1 MFMWSGNDLRESF
14 LNYFEG
20 KGHLRVPSAS
30 LIPDDPTVLL
40 TIAGMVPFKPYFV
53 GKAQPPAL
61 RMTSSQKCVRTNDLD
76 NVGRTARHH
85 TFFEMLGNFS
95 VGDYFKQGVIPWAWE
110 YLTNNLNLDKDRL
123 WISVYQ
129 DDDDAFKIW
138 NQEVGIPSAR
148 IVRMGK
154 EDNFWE
160 MGATGPCGPCSEIYY
175 DFGPEKGCASP
186 TCAVG
191 CDCDRYLEIWNLVFM
206 EFDRDE
212 SGKLTPLPQQNIDT
226 GMGLERIAS
235 VMQNAKTNFDTDLLR
250 PLVGRMEDI
259 AQIGYDCGNA
269 ANDMAFR
276 VIADHLRS
284 IVFLIGDGV
293 LPGNEGRGYV
303 LRRIM
308 RRAMRYGKLLGVDE
322 PFMGQVGARCSEV
335 MRVAYPELGE
345 RREHI
350 LRVITAEEDRFNGT
364 LHSGLSIL
372 QEIVEKNHAH
382 NKLQISGDEAFKLYD
397 TYGFPLEMTIEI
409 AQEEGLS
416 IDEAGFQ
423 RAMQGQKDRA
433 RSARESGS
441 AENGNLRNSRIDKN
455 IAPTVFIGREELAQE
470 SAIQAILAEDASI
483 SDAVAGMTVGV
494 VVSSTPFYAESGGQV
509 GDAGKAEWD
518 GGWGEII
525 DTFKH
530 SGDRF
535 IHVLKII
542 EGKLTVGDIA
552 LLRVDERRRNRIASA
567 HTATHLLHH
576 SLREVLGDH
585 VHQAGSLVQPD
596 SLRFDF
602 THFEAVSSEQLEQ
615 IEEMVNELIFQDIP
629 VATQEMEI
637 DEAKKSGAMALFDEK
652 YGDRVRVVSVGGIS
666 VELCGGIHLQQTGK
680 IGLFKITSEGSVG
693 AGLRRIEA
701 TVGLTAFQSY
711 KTKDKILQEVCLRLK
726 TKEEDVLERLEHL
739 AGQLRH
745 TEKELEKATAQLAG
759 NKAQDVLSQIREI
772 GGLNFLAV
780 EVEASDMDALRITM
794 DKLKDKTDVL
804 LLAAA
809 ADGRANL
816 IASCSKEAIAKGVKA
831 GDIIKAAAKEVG
843 GGGGGRPDMAQA
855 GGKNPEGI
863 NAALAIALKT
873 VESVLSSC

>member
-1 MFMWSGNDLRESF
+1 MWSGNDLRESF

-40 TIAGMVPFKPYFV
+40 TIAGMVPFKPYFL
-53 GKAQPPAL
+53 GKAQPPSL

-95 VGDYFKQGVIPWAWE
+95 VGDYFKKGVIPWAWE
-110 YLTNNLNLDKDRL
+110 YLISELKLDKDRL

-138 NQEVGIPSAR
+138 NQDVGIPMAR

-175 DFGPEKGCASP
+175 DFGPEKGCDSP

-206 EFDRDE
+206 EFDRDVT
-212 SGKLTPLPQQNIDT
+212 GKLTPLPQQNIDT

-250 PLVGRMEDI
+250 PLVARMEDI
-259 AQIGYDCGNA
+259 AQIGYDRGNA
-269 ANDMAFR
+269 SHDMAFR

-284 IVFLIGDGV
+284 IVFLVGDGV

-303 LRRIM
+303 LRRVM
-308 RRAMRYGKLLGVDE
+308 RRAMRYGKLLGVDD
-322 PFMGQVGARCSEV
+322 PFMGQVGARCAEI
-335 MRVAYPELGE
+335 MRTAYPELGE
-345 RREHI
+345 RQEHI
-350 LRVITAEEDRFNGT
+350 LRVIAAEEERFNGT
-364 LHSGLSIL
+364 LHTGLGML
-372 QEIVEKNHAH
+372 QEIVERNHAL
-382 NKLQISGDEAFKLYD
+382 NKTQISGAEAFKLYD
-397 TYGFPLEMTIEI
+397 TYGFPLEMTIEL
-409 AQEEGLS
+409 AQEEGLG

-423 RAMQGQKDRA
+423 LAMQGQKERA

-441 AENGNLRNSRIDKN
+441 SESGNYRNSIIDKS
-455 IAPTVFIGREELAQE
+455 ILPTEFIGREKLATE
-470 SAIQAILAEDASI
+470 SEIQAILSENQNIEVAG
-483 SDAVAGMTVGV
+483 AGMTVGI
-494 VVSSTPFYAESGGQV
+494 VVSTTPFYAESGGQV
-509 GDAGKAEWD
+509 GDAGRIEWKN
-518 GGWGEII
+518 GSGEII
-525 DTFKH
+525 DTLKQ

-535 IHVLKII
+535 VHVVKIL
-542 EGKLTVGDIA
+542 EGQLTRSNRV
-552 LLRVDERRRNRIASA
+552 LLRVDEGRRNQIASA
-567 HTATHLLHH
+567 HTATHLLHYA
-576 SLREVLGDH
+576 LRQILGDH

-602 THFEAVSSEQLEQ
+602 THFEAVSFEQLES
-615 IEEMVNELIFQDIP
+615 IEAMVNEIVFRDVA
-629 VATQEMEI
+629 VATQEMGIE
-637 DEAKKSGAMALFDEK
+637 EAKKSGAMALFDEK
-652 YGDRVRVVSVGGIS
+652 YGDQVRVVSVGEIS

-680 IGLFKITSEGSVG
+680 IGLFKITGEGSVG

-701 TVGLTAFQSY
+701 TVGLTALKSL
-711 KTKDKILQEVCLRLK
+711 KTKDRILQEICHKLK
-726 TKEEDVLERLEHL
+726 TKEEDVLERLEQQSGL
-739 AGQLRH
+739 LRQ
-745 TEKELEKATAQLAG
+745 TEKELEKARAQLAG
-759 NKAQDVLSQIREI
+759 NKAQDVLTQIRNI
-772 GGLNFLAV
+772 CGLNILAA
-780 EVEASDMDALRITM
+780 EVEAPDLDALRITM
-794 DKLKDKTDVL
+794 DQLKDKTDVL
-804 LLAAA
+804 FLAAA
-809 ADGRANL
+809 AEGRVNL

-831 GDIIKAAAKEVG
+831 GDIIKASAVEIG

-855 GGKNPEGI
+855 GGKNPAGI
-863 NAALAIALKT
+863 NEAIAVALKT